1 MNYVDPNT
9 TVRALLEERA
19 SLNANLV
26 VCRYDGGE
34 LTYSELNEQ
43 VNRLANGLLD
53 IGIKKGDRV
62 AVMLAHH
69 TDHIVTFFALAKIA
83 ATLVPV
89 NVNLK
94 GDALE
99 YLLRHSEPTGLIA
112 DTGFDEQLD
121 PVLHALA
128 ADAPRVQIWRRTA
141 AGDVPKAEHRAAE
154 AARAAEGKRVELG
167 DVRAAGSA
175 SPPPVSVAPSDV
187 LAICYTSGTTG
198 APKGALITDK
208 MYRASAVGSL
218 MLSGVEDY
226 ETFLFWEP
234 MYHLF
239 GMEVLVLAVLK
250 PLTLGMVERFSATR
264 FWEQA
269 RHYGATHIHY
279 VGGVPQLLMK
289 QPESPLDRDHNVRV
303 AWGGGCPLGMWRA
316 FEKRFGLH
324 MRDSFGMTETA
335 SLNIIN
341 VEGEPGA
348 LGRPLPYFEARIV
361 DDAGVDVPLGQTGE
375 LLIRGKE
382 PGLITPGYFRN
393 PEATAS
399 AIRDGWL
406 HTGDFVRQD
415 DREIFFFVGRKKD
428 SIRRRGEN
436 ISAWEVERIINT
448 HPEVEE
454 SALIAVANEFG
465 DEEIKAFVKPHGS
478 AFDPSAFIQWCE
490 SKMARFQVPRF
501 VAVVEAFPKTPTQ
514 RIMKHQLSRSITD
527 CWDRGDRR

>member
-1 MNYVDPNT
+1 MPHIDPNT

-19 SLNANLV
+19 RRDGEHV
-26 VCRYDGGE
+26 FCRYDGGSLSYRE
-34 LTYSELNEQ
+34 LDAL
-43 VNRLANGLLD
+43 VNRLADGLLQLG
-53 IGIKKGDRV
+53 IGKGDRV
-62 AVMLAHH
+62 AVMLGHH
-69 TDHIVTFFALAKIA
+69 ADHIVTFFALAKLA

-94 GDALE
+94 GEALR
-99 YLLRHSEPTGLIA
+99 YLLQHSEPRAAIA
-112 DTGFDEQLD
+112 DAAYAEQLQ
-121 PVLHALA
+121 PVLADLPVALQ
-128 ADAPRVQIWRRTA
+128 VWRRCEGA
-141 AGDVPKAEHRAAE
+141 AGVGEAGAPSGVQVVDFAALRAVGRDVP
-154 AARAAEGKRVELG
+154 
-167 DVRAAGSA
+167 
-175 SPPPVSVAPSDV
+175 PSVAVATSDV

-198 APKGALITDK
+198 APKGALITDT

-218 MLSGVEDY
+218 MLSGVEDR
-226 ETFLFWEP
+226 EVFLFWEP

-289 QPESPLDRDHNVRV
+289 QPESPADRDHRVRV
-303 AWGGGCPLGMWRA
+303 AWGGGCPIGLWRA
-316 FEKRFGLH
+316 FEQRFGLH

-335 SLNIIN
+335 SLNIVN

-361 DDAGVDVPLGQTGE
+361 DDAGVDVPCGVTGE
-375 LLIRGKE
+375 LLVRGKE

-393 PEATAS
+393 PDATAA

-415 DREIFFFVGRKKD
+415 ERGIFFFVGRKKD

-448 HPEVEE
+448 HPDVEE
-454 SALIAVANEFG
+454 SALVAVANEFG
-465 DEEIKAFVKPHGS
+465 DEEIKAFVKPRS
-478 AFDPSAFIQWCE
+478 AGFDPAAFVRWCE
-490 SKMARFQVPRF
+490 ERMARFQVPRF
-501 VAVVEAFPKTPTQ
+501 VAQVDAFPKTPTQ
-514 RIMKHQLSRSITD
+514 RIMKHQLSRSTHD
-527 CWDRGDRR
+527 CWDRGDRP

>member
-19 SLNANLV
+19 SRNAELV
-26 VCRYDGGE
+26 VCRFEGGE
-34 LTYSELNEQ
+34 LTYAELNAQ
-43 VNRLANGLLD
+43 VNRFANGLLNM
-53 IGIKKGDRV
+53 GIRKGDRV

-112 DTGFDEQLD
+112 DTSYDDQLA
-121 PVLHALA
+121 PVLRALGA
-128 ADAPRVQIWRRTA
+128 AAPHVQIWRGA
-141 AGDVPKAEHRAAE
+141 SGE
-154 AARAAEGKRVELG
+154 ATSSGKSTSSTSACSKEARCVDFREVC
-167 DVRAAGSA
+167 AAGSDT
-175 SPPPVSVAPSDV
+175 PPPVSVVASDV

-218 MLSGVEDY
+218 MLSGVEDH

-289 QPESPLDRDHNVRV
+289 QPESTSDRDHKVRV
-303 AWGGGCPLGMWRA
+303 AWGGGCPIGMWRA

-361 DDAGVDVPLGQTGE
+361 DDAGVDVALGQTGE
-375 LLIRGKE
+375 LLVRGKE

-406 HTGDFVRQD
+406 HTGDYVRQD

-436 ISAWEVERIINT
+436 ISAWEVERIINS
-448 HPEVEE
+448 HPQVEE

-465 DEEIKAFVKPHGS
+465 DEEIKAFVKPHDS
-478 AFDPSAFIQWCE
+478 AFDPAAFVQWCE
-490 SKMARFQVPRF
+490 GKMARFQVPRF
-501 VAVVEAFPKTPTQ
+501 VALVDSFPKTPTQ

-527 CWDRGDRR
+527 CWDRGDR